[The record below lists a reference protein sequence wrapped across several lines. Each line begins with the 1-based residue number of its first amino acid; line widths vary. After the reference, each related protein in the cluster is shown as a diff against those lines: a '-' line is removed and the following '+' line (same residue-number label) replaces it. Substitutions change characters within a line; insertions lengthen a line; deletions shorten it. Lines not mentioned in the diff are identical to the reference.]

1 MTDTA
6 PQGVSDADIEFF
18 RDLARTK
25 LAPPERP
32 KAAGVRLSGLVMGAL
47 AGLAWALRRLGGPWL
62 AGAGLVAAGLALWG
76 LGGDVPASV
85 WNPFIVALPFAAFLA
100 LAVATVATRRAGLPG
115 SSS

>member
-47 AGLAWALRRLGGPWL
+47 AGLAY
-62 AGAGLVAAGLALWG
+62 GLVSQSINEFFL
-76 LGGDVPASV
+76 PASR
-85 WNPFIVALPFAAFLA
+85 WRTIHLA
-100 LAVATVATRRAGLPG
+100 RLATA
-115 SSS
+115 SW